1 MAKQPKKEGFSI
13 KGFDAQ
19 AYKQTEAY
27 VQAIDV
33 LYNQAIM
40 EFAQLATQAKINQD
54 KPFAFKDYPATQA
67 KVQQIV
73 NSLAAKMQA
82 VITKGSRE
90 QWLYACKKNDEFIA
104 SILNTSKISKAKL
117 DKMQDRNL
125 EALKTFQGRKVNGM
139 DLSQRVWK
147 YTGQLKTTMELGI
160 DVAIGKGTSAAALSR
175 ELRKYLKEPD
185 NLFRKVKDK
194 HGNLVLS
201 KAAKALHPGQGVY
214 RSSCRNAMRLTRSE
228 INLAYKEADQLR
240 WQQLD
245 FVVGYEIKLSNNH
258 TLNGEPFVDICDKLA
273 GRYPKSFRFK
283 GWHPQCRCLVVP
295 ILQDR
300 EEFNDDE
307 LADLK
312 SALNGKE
319 YKKYASK
326 SAVTDV
332 PDSFKE
338 WIQENAERSR
348 NWASQPYFIKEN
360 FKGGTIDGGLNFMSK
375 LDGQSLKGSVV
386 ENKFELPVT
395 KKDVAVERSN
405 QIDEV
410 ERAIREAMRKIE
422 ELGRQLKTAANN
434 LQFDTYKKAF
444 KPGQPIPEK
453 ITRDDGREFVYDSKF
468 EDTYAGKVVAEYR
481 YYKSEQASSSI
492 LQKNLDKTQA
502 KLTENQERLQ
512 KLKSGELDNAI
523 QKEIENKLMEK
534 RADDVFYKYVAD
546 EKLVPDIAKAVY
558 DELGGVEKFKAK
570 NTNTNYVKTKDG
582 SKIRVSDHESRTEQ
596 SDMAGAKDR
605 FKPVEFD
612 SEDVNVMFDKDSR
625 GLYIKVGYDYYY
637 IHEYNINSRQDI
649 IDFVLQKLKKLG
661 FKPV

>member
-27 VQAIDV
+27 VQAIDA

-40 EFAQLATQAKINQD
+40 EFAQIATQAKITQD

-73 NSLAAKMQA
+73 NGLAAKMQA
-82 VITKGSRE
+82 VINKGSRN

-104 SILNTSKISKAKL
+104 SILNTSKINPKKL
-117 DKMQDRNL
+117 QKMQDRNL
-125 EALKTFQGRKVNGM
+125 EALKTFQSRKVNGM

-160 DVAIGKGTSAAALSR
+160 DVAIGKGASAAALSR

-201 KAAKALHPGQGVY
+201 KAAKAFHPGQGVY
-214 RSSCRNAMRLTRSE
+214 RSSYKNAMRLTRSE

-319 YKKYASK
+319 YQKYASK
-326 SAVTDV
+326 NTVTDV

-338 WIQENAERSR
+338 WIQENAERSQ
-348 NWASQPYFIKEN
+348 NWKSQPYFVRDN
-360 FKGGTIDGGLNFMSK
+360 FVNGNISGGLK
-375 LDGQSLKGSVV
+375 LAQMAQKPTQQARMTKV
-386 ENKFELPVT
+386 EPV
-395 KKDVAVERSN
+395 
-405 QIDEV
+405 
-410 ERAIREAMRKIE
+410 
-422 ELGRQLKTAANN
+422 
-434 LQFDTYKKAF
+434 
-444 KPGQPIPEK
+444 
-453 ITRDDGREFVYDSKF
+453 
-468 EDTYAGKVVAEYR
+468 
-481 YYKSEQASSSI
+481 
-492 LQKNLDKTQA
+492 
-502 KLTENQERLQ
+502 
-512 KLKSGELDNAI
+512 
-523 QKEIENKLMEK
+523 
-534 RADDVFYKYVAD
+534 
-546 EKLVPDIAKAVY
+546 
-558 DELGGVEKFKAK
+558 
-570 NTNTNYVKTKDG
+570 
-582 SKIRVSDHESRTEQ
+582 
-596 SDMAGAKDR
+596 
-605 FKPVEFD
+605 KPVEKVDLVSKKMPADLLPDANYLKGKKIVFKKEFFD
-612 SEDVNVMFDKDSR
+612 LIDENKPIAIEIVSRSKGSHYHPLYKKVHIADNSRNKASDWHRESVVYHEYGHAIDAQR
-625 GLYIKVGYDYYY
+625 GLRASAEVSDLMHKYRIKLNERITYKEWKMEWDSDRGQMVRISSNTNGPKIAAVSSRLDNIAIKVRSISEATFKKRGISKADVVEQ
-637 IHEYNINSRQDI
+637 IGATQDAIKAININYGWGHSTAYFRRPGMKETEFLAHCFENA
-649 IDFVLQKLKKLG
+649 FVGNTVFKKYLPDLYEDMIKYIRSLK
-661 FKPV
+661 

>member
-27 VQAIDV
+27 VQAIDA

-40 EFAQLATQAKINQD
+40 EFAQIATQAKITQD

-73 NSLAAKMQA
+73 NGLAAKMQA
-82 VITKGSRE
+82 VINKGSRN

-104 SILNTSKISKAKL
+104 SILNTSKINPKKL
-117 DKMQDRNL
+117 QKMQDRNL

-160 DVAIGKGTSAAALSR
+160 DVAIGNGASAAALSR

-214 RSSCRNAMRLTRSE
+214 RSSYKNAMRLTRSE

-319 YKKYASK
+319 YQKYASK
-326 SAVTDV
+326 NTVTDV

-375 LDGQSLKGSVV
+375 LDSQSLKGATV
-386 ENKFELPVT
+386 ENKFKVSVEQ
-395 KKDVAVERSN
+395 KDIEIERDN
-405 QIDEV
+405 QINQF
-410 ERAIREAMRKIE
+410 ERAVKGAMSKIE
-422 ELGRQLKTAANN
+422 ELGNQLKSASNN

-444 KPGQPIPEK
+444 KPGQPIPDK

-492 LQKNLDKTQA
+492 LQKNLDKIKA
-502 KLTENQERLQ
+502 KLVEDQDRLQ
-512 KLKSGELDNAI
+512 KLKTGELDKAI
-523 QKEIENKLMEK
+523 QKEIENKQMDK
-534 RADDVFYKYVAD
+534 RADDIFYKYVAD
-546 EKLVPDIAKAVY
+546 DKLVPDIAKAVY
-558 DELGGVEKFKAK
+558 EELGGVEKFKAK

-596 SDMAGAKDR
+596 ADMAGAKDR

-612 SEDVNVMFDKDSR
+612 SEDINIMFDKDSQ
-625 GLYIKVGYDYYY
+625 GLYLKIGYEYYH

>member
-27 VQAIDV
+27 VQAIDA

-40 EFAQLATQAKINQD
+40 EFAQLAIQAKINQD

-73 NSLAAKMQA
+73 NALAAKMQA

-90 QWLYACKKNDEFIA
+90 QWLYACRKNDEFIA

-139 DLSQRVWK
+139 DLSQRVWR

-160 DVAIGKGTSAAALSR
+160 DVAIGKGASAAALSR

-214 RSSCRNAMRLTRSE
+214 RSSYKNAMRLTRSE

-295 ILQDR
+295 ILQTR

-319 YKKYASK
+319 YQKYASK
-326 SAVTDV
+326 NTVTDV

-348 NWASQPYFIKEN
+348 NWASQPYFVKDN
-360 FKGGTIDGGLNFMSK
+360 FKGGTIDGGLKFDTAPMQIVKPEIKAPVEDLISKALNITKGKEMSF
-375 LDGQSLKGSVV
+375 DDANGQKGNIDFGKSMAYSVNCQSCV
-386 ENKFELPVT
+386 VANELRRRGYDVTAQANLQKAGNVPYELSRKTEMAWIDPGTGKHPV
-395 KKDVAVERSN
+395 VQSA
-405 QIDEV
+405 
-410 ERAIREAMRKIE
+410 
-422 ELGRQLKTAANN
+422 GGP
-434 LQFDTYKKAF
+434 LQFDRRLRL
-444 KPGQPIPEK
+444 KPKSINIIAKDLNTFTSEVGRYHISFVWK
-453 ITRDDGREFVYDSKF
+453 GTRSGHIITIERLSN
-468 EDTYAGKVVAEYR
+468 GKVSLYDPQNGKLITWKDLSSRISPSHGIQVYR
-481 YYKSEQASSSI
+481 VD
-492 LQKNLDKTQA
+492 NL
-502 KLTENQERLQ
+502 E
-512 KLKSGELDNAI
+512 
-523 QKEIENKLMEK
+523 
-534 RADDVFYKYVAD
+534 
-546 EKLVPDIAKAVY
+546 
-558 DELGGVEKFKAK
+558 
-570 NTNTNYVKTKDG
+570 
-582 SKIRVSDHESRTEQ
+582 
-596 SDMAGAKDR
+596 
-605 FKPVEFD
+605 
-612 SEDVNVMFDKDSR
+612 VNV
-625 GLYIKVGYDYYY
+625 
-637 IHEYNINSRQDI
+637 DI
-649 IDFVLQKLKKLG
+649 ISGVVRKL
-661 FKPV
+661 

>member
-27 VQAIDV
+27 VQAIDA

-40 EFAQLATQAKINQD
+40 EFAQLANQAKINQD

-160 DVAIGKGTSAAALSR
+160 DVAIGKGTSAAQLSR

-214 RSSCRNAMRLTRSE
+214 RSSYKNAMRLTRSE

-326 SAVTDV
+326 NTVTDV

-338 WIQENAERSR
+338 WIHENAERSR
-348 NWASQPYFIKEN
+348 NWASQPYFIKDN
-360 FKGGTIDGGLNFMSK
+360 FKGGTIDGGLAFDTITIQRPTIKQPVSFKTPEDVINRTNEVGKDWFHRGFKRLEIERRTGINGATDRYGTIWLKRERLDYTKSGLSK
-375 LDGQSLKGSVV
+375 LANGQSVTFEESDALATYWH
-386 ENKFELPVT
+386 EITHCRNKAPVT
-395 KKDVAVERSN
+395 NLTALQRSN
-405 QIDEV
+405 MELANEYVARNTLPDFYKAMGAKEVPHSQLMQSRESTGYNQMVVNYDRLLGVLGVDKQRALSIVKDYLFNKPYSQQIDGLV
-410 ERAIREAMRKIE
+410 EAIYSQKARNSQGQL
-422 ELGRQLKTAANN
+422 LGKTEIKR
-434 LQFDTYKKAF
+434 LIKHCSWYK
-444 KPGQPIPEK
+444 
-453 ITRDDGREFVYDSKF
+453 TDMF
-468 EDTYAGKVVAEYR
+468 EDIMTR
-481 YYKSEQASSSI
+481 
-492 LQKNLDKTQA
+492 
-502 KLTENQERLQ
+502 
-512 KLKSGELDNAI
+512 EL
-523 QKEIENKLMEK
+523 
-534 RADDVFYKYVAD
+534 R
-546 EKLVPDIAKAVY
+546 
-558 DELGGVEKFKAK
+558 
-570 NTNTNYVKTKDG
+570 
-582 SKIRVSDHESRTEQ
+582 
-596 SDMAGAKDR
+596 
-605 FKPVEFD
+605 
-612 SEDVNVMFDKDSR
+612 
-625 GLYIKVGYDYYY
+625 
-637 IHEYNINSRQDI
+637 
-649 IDFVLQKLKKLG
+649 KK
-661 FKPV
+661 

>member
-1 MAKQPKKEGFSI
+1 MSKQPKKQGFSI
-13 KGFDAQ
+13 QGFDAQ

-27 VQAIDV
+27 VQAIDA

-40 EFAQLATQAKINQD
+40 EFAQLATQAKVNQD

-73 NSLAAKMQA
+73 NALAAKMQA

-90 QWLYACKKNDEFIA
+90 QWLYACKKNDDFIA
-104 SILNTSKISKAKL
+104 SILNTSKINPKKL
-117 DKMQDRNL
+117 QKMQDRNL

-160 DVAIGKGTSAAALSR
+160 DVALGKGTSAAQLSR
-175 ELRKYLKEPD
+175 ELRKYLQEPD

-214 RSSCRNAMRLTRSE
+214 RSSYKNAMRLTRSE

-273 GRYPKSFRFK
+273 GKYPKSFKFK

-319 YKKYASK
+319 YQKYASK
-326 SAVTDV
+326 NTVTDV

-338 WIQENAERSR
+338 WIHENAERSR
-348 NWASQPYFIKEN
+348 NWASQPYFIKDN
-360 FKGGTIDGGLNFMSK
+360 FKGGTIDGGLAFDTITIQRPTIKQPVSFKTPEDVINRTNEVGKDWFHRGFKRLEIERRTGINGATDRYGTIWLKRERLDYTKSGLSK
-375 LDGQSLKGSVV
+375 LANGQSVTFEESDALATYWH
-386 ENKFELPVT
+386 EITHCRNKAPVT
-395 KKDVAVERSN
+395 NLTALQRSN
-405 QIDEV
+405 MELANEYVARNTLPDFYKAMGAKEVPHSQLMQSRESTGYNQMVVNYDRLLGVLGVDKQRALSIVKDYLFNKPYSQQIDGLV
-410 ERAIREAMRKIE
+410 EAIYSQKARNSQGQLLGKTEIKRLIKHCSWYKTDMFEDIMTR
-422 ELGRQLKTAANN
+422 ELG
-434 LQFDTYKKAF
+434 KK
-444 KPGQPIPEK
+444 
-453 ITRDDGREFVYDSKF
+453 
-468 EDTYAGKVVAEYR
+468 
-481 YYKSEQASSSI
+481 
-492 LQKNLDKTQA
+492 
-502 KLTENQERLQ
+502 
-512 KLKSGELDNAI
+512 
-523 QKEIENKLMEK
+523 
-534 RADDVFYKYVAD
+534 
-546 EKLVPDIAKAVY
+546 
-558 DELGGVEKFKAK
+558 
-570 NTNTNYVKTKDG
+570 
-582 SKIRVSDHESRTEQ
+582 
-596 SDMAGAKDR
+596 
-605 FKPVEFD
+605 
-612 SEDVNVMFDKDSR
+612 
-625 GLYIKVGYDYYY
+625 
-637 IHEYNINSRQDI
+637 
-649 IDFVLQKLKKLG
+649 
-661 FKPV
+661 